1 MSQNLTLGI
10 TSIAT
15 TFITTEIMGRHLM
28 HRESGRHRQK
38 RKIKPEG
45 EPEGLPKFKKQIA
58 IVSTVGPRKKR
69 LGASCPQTHF
79 YPGWEIPDSHENC
92 CPWQLPGDSS
102 NMLFMPSD
110 VHVHE

>member
-58 IVSTVGPRKKR
+58 IVSTVGPRRVRLALPWKTGEKKAGCK
-69 LGASCPQTHF
+69 L
-79 YPGWEIPDSHENC
+79 
-92 CPWQLPGDSS
+92 SS
-102 NMLFMPSD
+102 NPFLSRVGNPRFS
-110 VHVHE
+110 